1 MSRRNKPEKPVI
13 NPDVRFNSV
22 QVQSFINRV
31 MKRGK
36 KSVATTLVYDAI
48 DLMEERS
55 NRSGIEMFEQAI
67 KNVSPVM
74 AQPTRCRW
82 KFLHIDVLLWQH
94 AGSWQ
99 LRVHVRAKASLRSW
113 LPNYR
118 MLLTTPAPR
127 SVSVTKRI
135 RWLKLTVRFRIIDYR
150 LAGTC
155 EKDCFGDFV
164 AKRFRFLDGS
174 SVSVRAVS

>member
-1 MSRRNKPEKPVI
+1 MSRRNKPEKPEI
-13 NPDVRFNSV
+13 TPDVRFNSV

-74 AQPTRCRW
+74 EVKPRRVGGATYQVPMEVPPYRRFALATRWILSAARSRPG
-82 KFLHIDVLLWQH
+82 KSFSEKLAAELMDAANNTGASIRKRDETHKM
-94 AGSWQ
+94 AEAN
-99 LRVHVRAKASLRSW
+99 RAFSH
-113 LPNYR
+113 
-118 MLLTTPAPR
+118 
-127 SVSVTKRI
+127 
-135 RWLKLTVRFRIIDYR
+135 YR
-150 LAGTC
+150 L
-155 EKDCFGDFV
+155 
-164 AKRFRFLDGS
+164 
-174 SVSVRAVS
+174 